1 MKQADAAA
9 LAPHIRALR
18 QYYAEHR
25 SIPSLSALARLW
37 GYGAKSWAA
46 ALVQRL
52 KREGI
57 LEDAPGKRLR
67 PGPLFEPAAAPAPAP
82 RRRRVGAD
90 PIDRAAGSWAA
101 EVSDQAAEAYALSFR
116 IVTIAALVEQGFRE
130 EVRPLGLNSGEVLV
144 LDALRRAGPPY
155 ESSAARLKDSFLVS
169 FAGIGKR
176 LERLER
182 RGYVERR
189 ADPGD
194 RRRQLVRLTPAGLA
208 LLREGFRKRYA
219 GHIRALMALPPA
231 ERGQLAATL
240 RQVQQLIEQG

>member
-1 MKQADAAA
+1 MKQPAAAA
-9 LAPHIRALR
+9 LAPQIQALR
-18 QYYAEHR
+18 AYYAEHR
-25 SIPSLSALARLW
+25 SIPSLAGLARLW

-46 ALVQRL
+46 AIVQRL

-57 LEDAPGKRLR
+57 LEDAPGRRLR
-67 PGPLFEPAAAPAPAP
+67 PGTLFEPAAAPPP
-82 RRRRVGAD
+82 RTRRRRAGAD
-90 PIDRAAGSWAA
+90 PIDRAAGTWAA

-116 IVTIAALVEQGFRE
+116 IVTIAALIEQGFRE
-130 EVRPLGLNSGEVLV
+130 EVRPLGLNGGEVLV
-144 LDALRRAGPPY
+144 LDALRRTGPPY

-189 ADPGD
+189 ADSSD

-208 LLREGFRKRYA
+208 LLRDGFRKRYA

-231 ERGQLAATL
+231 ERRQLAASL
-240 RQVQQLIEQG
+240 RRVQGLIERE